1 MITHGV
7 RGDRSL
13 NPSGE
18 MDSKFY
24 FPDHF
29 TILIY
34 SYNARVAIFI
44 VKIKLYCIYT
54 YTFEF
59 EFPKVRLRDT
69 RKNKNDSPDLSGRVL
84 LGRTGR
90 NCPNMEIL
98 KP

>member
-1 MITHGV
+1 
-7 RGDRSL
+7 
-13 NPSGE
+13 

-34 SYNARVAIFI
+34 SYNARVAIYI

-59 EFPKVRLRDT
+59 EFPKVRERYQEKWELFPWFVGESIIRANGQKLPKYGNT
-69 RKNKNDSPDLSGRVL
+69 KT
-84 LGRTGR
+84 LGPT
-90 NCPNMEIL
+90 NYP
-98 KP
+98 